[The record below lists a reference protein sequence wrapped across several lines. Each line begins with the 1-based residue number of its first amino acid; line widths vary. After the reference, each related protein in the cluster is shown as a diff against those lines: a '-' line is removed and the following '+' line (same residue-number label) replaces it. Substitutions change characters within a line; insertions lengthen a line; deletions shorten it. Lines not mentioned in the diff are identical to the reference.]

1 MKNLVTFV
9 ILLSSVIVTSNAK
22 SLIGELLDIFFADLD
37 DLNEH
42 SEKPSAYQGQNQLY
56 QNYIGQ
62 NQQYAG
68 IKGQNQLYQN
78 YLGQNQQYQGYN
90 QGYSQFPMYSQG
102 N

>member
-42 SEKPSAYQGQNQLY
+42 SEKPSAYQGYQGQNQLY

-78 YLGQNQQYQGYN
+78 YLGQNQQYQGY
-90 QGYSQFPMYSQG
+90 SQFPMYHQG